1 MPVVAQSGD
10 DAMTAVARTYRKFGR
25 LEARGRSAAY
35 EVLAESVAGDAA
47 LVSFIASLPPDK
59 RQPNLLFAAA
69 RYLLGAPADATL
81 VIYHT
86 SAMWYLPAE
95 RREQFAAAVRGLGA
109 TWLASEPPGVVPGTE
124 GPARDGHTCVLAHDG
139 HVIALTESHGTWLQW
154 LP

>member
-1 MPVVAQSGD
+1 VPVVAQSGD
-10 DAMTAVARTYRKFGR
+10 DAVTAVARTYRKFGR

-35 EVLAESVAGDAA
+35 EVLAESVAGDTA
-47 LVSFIASLPPDK
+47 LVSFIA
-59 RQPNLLFAAA
+59 
-69 RYLLGAPADATL
+69 
-81 VIYHT
+81 

-95 RREQFAAAVRGLGA
+95 RREQFAATVRGLGA